1 MNRLARAWLMA
12 GLAAIAVPAAS
23 ARPSADPNLYLEQVD
38 GARAIAKVKSWNAET
53 LAVLEKQ
60 PGFADYR
67 AKALALLSTNEKI
80 AEPDQILGDKVL
92 NFWQDEQHPR
102 GIWRVSPLAAF
113 ASGKPQWRTLLDID
127 GMSKADNKKWVFKG
141 ADCLSP
147 AYVDCMVSL
156 SNGGGD
162 AVEVREFDL
171 DKAAFL
177 PNGFFLPTAKS
188 QLAWAGPDALFV
200 GTNFGPGTVTDSGYP
215 RVVKL
220 WRRATQLSGA
230 KTLAQGE
237 KTDVSVAINTYVDGP
252 HTWPILNR
260 SVDFYHSKIS
270 HLAGDGRL
278 VPWPLPDDAQI
289 QDVLDGR
296 LIASLKTPWQGHPAG
311 ALVAY
316 SIPDLLAG
324 KTPAIETVFVPN
336 SHQAVEEVAA
346 SESRVWVKYLDDV
359 SGRLTALTRAPDGTW
374 SGTPVALPDKSTVHL
389 NAAASTQDLAFAT
402 VEGMLTPPT
411 LFRAQ
416 PNAAP
421 VPIQALPA
429 QFDASNMVVE
439 QHFATSPDGMKIPYF
454 LVHRK
459 DVTGPVPLLM
469 HAYGGFELAQT
480 PSYLVHE
487 PYRSGPLGLFW
498 VQEGNAYVLA
508 NIRGGGEYGPDWH
521 NAVLRENRQKAYDD
535 LYAVAQNLIA
545 RGVTQKGRVA
555 VSGRSNGGLLAS
567 VAITER
573 PDLWGGAIIGSPLVD
588 MKRYSHLL
596 AGASWMGE
604 YGNPDVPADWAFI
617 SKYSPYQNLKCGVHY
632 PVPFIYTST
641 RDDRVHPG
649 HARKLAA
656 KLEECHDRFF
666 YDEAIEGGHAAGI
679 VPEEDAQRVALEAV
693 YLDMVLPR
701 QAVPATAAAPV
712 ERGH

>member
-1 MNRLARAWLMA
+1 MVGLARAWMMI
-12 GLAAIAVPAAS
+12 GLVAMAVPAAS
-23 ARPSADPNLYLEQVD
+23 AAPPADPNLYLEQVD
-38 GARAIAKVKSWNAET
+38 GARALRQVKAWNAAT
-53 LAVLEKQ
+53 LSALEKQ
-60 PGFADYR
+60 PGFVDYR
-67 AKALALLSTNEKI
+67 AKALALLSTSDKI

-92 NFWQDEQHPR
+92 NFWKDAQHPR

-113 ASGKPQWRTLLDID
+113 AAGQPQWRTLIDID
-127 GMSKADNKKWVFKG
+127 AMSKTDKKNWVFKG
-141 ADCLSP
+141 ATCLSP
-147 AYVDCMVSL
+147 AYADCMVSL

-162 AVEVREFDL
+162 AVEVREFDV
-171 DKAAFL
+171 DRGAFI
-177 PNGFFLPTAKS
+177 PGGFELPTAKTDV
-188 QLAWAGPDALFV
+188 AWIDQESLLV
-200 GTNFGPGTVTDSGYP
+200 DTDFGPGTTTDSGYG
-215 RVVKL
+215 RIVKL
-220 WRRATQLSGA
+220 WQRGTALSEA
-230 KTLAQGE
+230 KTIAEGV
-237 KTDVSVAINTYVDGP
+237 KTDVSVRPRMLVDGNR
-252 HTWPILNR
+252 TWPIIDR
-260 SVDFYHSKIS
+260 AVDFYHSKIK
-270 HLAGDGRL
+270 HIAPDGRL
-278 VPWPLPDDAQI
+278 VPTPLPDDAVI

-296 LIASLKTPWQGHPAG
+296 VIASLKTPWQGHPAG

-324 KTPAIETVFVPN
+324 KTPSIETVFVPN
-336 SHQAVEEVAA
+336 EHQAVEEVSA
-346 SESRVWVKYLDDV
+346 SQSKLWVKYLDDV
-359 SGRLTALTRAPDGTW
+359 SGRLTALTRAPNGTW

-389 NAAASTQDLAFAT
+389 NATASTADLAFAT

-411 LFRAQ
+411 LFHAQ
-416 PNAAP
+416 PGAAP
-421 VPIQALPA
+421 AVVQALTP

-439 QHFATSPDGMKIPYF
+439 QHFATSPDGTKIPYF

-459 DVTGPVPLLM
+459 DVTGPVPVLI

-487 PYRSGPLGLFW
+487 PYRSGPLALFW

-508 NIRGGGEYGPDWH
+508 NIRGGGEYGPKWH

-535 LYAVAQNLIA
+535 LYAVADDLIA
-545 RGVTQKGRVA
+545 RGVTQKGRLA
-555 VSGRSNGGLLAS
+555 VSGRSNGGLMAS
-567 VAITER
+567 VAITQR
-573 PDLWGGAIIGSPLVD
+573 PDLWGAAVIGSPLVD

-617 SKYSPYQNLKCGVHY
+617 SKYSPYQNLRRGVKY

-656 KLEECHDRFF
+656 RLQEFGDRFY
-666 YDEAIEGGHAAGI
+666 YDEAIEGGHEAGV

-693 YLDMVLPR
+693 YLNMML
-701 QAVPATAAAPV
+701 APQSGRAST
-712 ERGH
+712 ERGF